1 MRSFKFGAMG
11 GSSKIALGSSLRFRR
26 RNNFA
31 LEVPLT
37 DQAINHF
44 STTNTHQAFYRST
57 AQNEN
62 MIVALNQTSKWE
74 RTRPSQLHSHCWS
87 VVVKGG
93 CIDWAFPLFSADMHG
108 IYKRLSSDDPVQ
120 GQNNNCFGLFRWQF
134 CWNWWFRVS
143 SNPLT

>member
-44 STTNTHQAFYRST
+44 LTTNTHQAFYRST

-62 MIVALNQTSKWE
+62 MIVALNQTSK
-74 RTRPSQLHSHCWS
+74 
-87 VVVKGG
+87 
-93 CIDWAFPLFSADMHG
+93 
-108 IYKRLSSDDPVQ
+108 
-120 GQNNNCFGLFRWQF
+120 
-134 CWNWWFRVS
+134 
-143 SNPLT
+143 